1 MYKKILGFAMLAL
14 ASNIVTAAPTNTVS
28 TEYKE
33 CEQFSQADLN
43 QCTVN
48 NYLLSENRLKEVETN
63 LTNKI
68 KVWTEDNKYR
78 SIASRKLTESR
89 RDFVDYKKSNCSFAA
104 ALGGGAVG
112 AAINLREVKCQLEMN
127 KNRINEFNA
136 HIEGIN

>member
-1 MYKKILGFAMLAL
+1 MYKKILGFTMLAL
-14 ASNIVTAAPTNTVS
+14 ASSIVTAAPTNTVS

-63 LTNKI
+63 LANKI
-68 KVWTEDNKYR
+68 KVWTEDNKYQ

-112 AAINLREVKCQLEMN
+112 SAINLREVKCQLEMN